1 MKESKLIEM
10 QKKIESLGRI
20 AELLLGEV
28 SSLKTLSYGTHE
40 TLKLMPGYEQAIE
53 RIKEKVA
60 EELSG
65 LFRQITGAGAP
76 SLAAAHRVA
85 VYPFGETLRPPLPS
99 VRGRGQTHLR
109 SAPSALRRVGWHCRQ
124 ALPARG

>member
-28 SSLKTLSYGTHE
+28 SSMKTLSYGTHE

-53 RIKEKVA
+53 QIKEKVA
-60 EELSG
+60 EEPS
-65 LFRQITGAGAP
+65 TGTP
-76 SLAAAHRVA
+76 SDTD
-85 VYPFGETLRPPLPS
+85 GKTSE
-99 VRGRGQTHLR
+99 
-109 SAPSALRRVGWHCRQ
+109 
-124 ALPARG
+124 

>member
-40 TLKLMPGYEQAIE
+40 TLKLMPGYEQAIKQ
-53 RIKEKVA
+53 IKEKVA
-60 EELSG
+60 EEPS
-65 LFRQITGAGAP
+65 TGTP
-76 SLAAAHRVA
+76 SDTD
-85 VYPFGETLRPPLPS
+85 GKT
-99 VRGRGQTHLR
+99 G
-109 SAPSALRRVGWHCRQ
+109 
-124 ALPARG
+124 

>member
-40 TLKLMPGYEQAIE
+40 TLKLMPDYEQAIE
-53 RIKEKVA
+53 QIKKKVA
-60 EELSG
+60 EE
-65 LFRQITGAGAP
+65 
-76 SLAAAHRVA
+76 
-85 VYPFGETLRPPLPS
+85 
-99 VRGRGQTHLR
+99 
-109 SAPSALRRVGWHCRQ
+109 PSAGTSSD
-124 ALPARG
+124 ADGKIS

>member
-40 TLKLMPGYEQAIE
+40 TLKLIPGYEQAIKQ
-53 RIKEKVA
+53 IKEKVA
-60 EELSG
+60 EE
-65 LFRQITGAGAP
+65 
-76 SLAAAHRVA
+76 
-85 VYPFGETLRPPLPS
+85 PS
-99 VRGRGQTHLR
+99 VGT
-109 SAPSALRRVGWHCRQ
+109 PSDADGKTS
-124 ALPARG
+124 

>member
-53 RIKEKVA
+53 QIKKKVA
-60 EELSG
+60 EEPS
-65 LFRQITGAGAP
+65 TGTSSDTDGKV
-76 SLAAAHRVA
+76 S
-85 VYPFGETLRPPLPS
+85 E
-99 VRGRGQTHLR
+99 
-109 SAPSALRRVGWHCRQ
+109 
-124 ALPARG
+124 